1 MVPCTVSPALSLT
14 QVISQS
20 CASFPPVKCAG
31 VGTARSCERA
41 GAGRHQVTCKDQR
54 GPRMDTQSRAGNTGF
69 ILSPCSKQ

>member
-31 VGTARSCERA
+31 VGTARSCEQ
-41 GAGRHQVTCKDQR
+41 GRSREASGDLQGPEGTKDGHPVQGR
-54 GPRMDTQSRAGNTGF
+54 
-69 ILSPCSKQ
+69 